1 MDKMKVFPSRLRR
14 PRAPCSLSFVDYR
27 PDTNVA
33 ILRNTGHTK
42 GRSHRRGVGK
52 PRAWIGLM
60 YSPYKNEYRILKL
73 AETTVRKGLR

>member
-52 PRAWIGLM
+52 PRA
-60 YSPYKNEYRILKL
+60 
-73 AETTVRKGLR
+73 